1 MGKKKRTT
9 KTKAVRTLPAKK
21 LTPNHAKSV
30 KGGVGKVDKGSL

>member
-21 LTPNHAKSV
+21 LTASQAKGV
-30 KGGVGKVDKGSL
+30 KGGVGKVDKGTL